1 MSEALVTPQEV
12 KSIMRDNVVE
22 NRLVPFIEDAHIV
35 VVDNL
40 LDSGYPEV
48 TLKSIEKNLSAHF
61 ATLVIY
67 PLATR
72 AETLDSNATYNRPKG
87 EGLHSTPY
95 GQSVLNLDNKSI
107 LSNLGTKQGVFRTM
121 TYSREQC

>member
-1 MSEALVTPQEV
+1 MSDALVTPQEV
-12 KSIMRDNVVE
+12 KAIMRDNVDA
-22 NRLVPFIEDAHIV
+22 NRLCPFISDAHLMV
-35 VVDNL
+35 EDNL
-40 LDSGYPEV
+40 LDSGYSDA

-72 AETLDSNATYNRPKG
+72 VETLDSNATYNRPKG

-95 GQSVLNLDNKSI
+95 GQSVFLI
-107 LSNLGTKQGVFRTM
+107 
-121 TYSREQC
+121 